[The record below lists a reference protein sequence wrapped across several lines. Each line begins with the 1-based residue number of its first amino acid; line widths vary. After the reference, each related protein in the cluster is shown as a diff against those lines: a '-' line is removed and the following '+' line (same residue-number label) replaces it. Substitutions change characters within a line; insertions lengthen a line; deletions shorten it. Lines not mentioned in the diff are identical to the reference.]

1 MATMPN
7 VVGTNWQQATAAM
20 IQAGVVPDNGSLP
33 SGTYEQLGYFD
44 KWPVS
49 LTWIKNSALK
59 PGQVTAQSPTSAS
72 IVTLGDPVSLT
83 VVSYPFSVANMFSAG
98 GYS

>member
-1 MATMPN
+1 MPN
-7 VVGTNWQQATAAM
+7 VVGTNWQQATSAL

-33 SGTYEQLGYFD
+33 SNGYTQLGYFD

-49 LTWIKNSALK
+49 LTWVKNSAVK
-59 PGQVTAQSPTSAS
+59 PGQVTAQSPAAAS
-72 IVTLGDPVSLT
+72 VVTLGVAVSLT
-83 VVSYPFSVANMFSAG
+83 VASYPFSVSNMFSAG